1 MASGKRPKKVIER
14 QYISRNFIVDVTIT
28 DVTIELLEAEKAN
41 LLGQLEKESKR

>member
-1 MASGKRPKKVIER
+1 MINNSSQVIP
-14 QYISRNFIVDVTIT
+14 IVEGDIAIT

>member
-1 MASGKRPKKVIER
+1 MNDNISQVIL
-14 QYISRNFIVDVTIT
+14 IVDVTIT